1 MSTAP
6 NPPAETLH
14 GLSLEQ
20 VTGIDVAIAEG
31 FPLDAV
37 LAHEQV
43 SPADWPRAEMAWK
56 ERIASDG
63 ASGPIFAEYA
73 AKRAT
78 AEDCLARGVAPI
90 DEDLEAWMG
99 FLRAYGAQPAPAEWM
114 ASLGLG
120 MNDLARLQRRWARR
134 LKQDEALAKR
144 ARELAE
150 EGIDQ
155 GAPKLQ
161 VAPRKLVPFPW
172 SKGPKRSTEEV
183 ESAGPRVAAP
193 AETSLAPGKLRLYSY
208 VAVKA
213 RLAESPGRE
222 DVVLAELGLTDFAA
236 TDAGWQVVLRDNPEL
251 RRDYQQLLA
260 AARAR
265 AQVTS
270 KQAPSPPPPEK
281 RAESVSVAPEPP
293 ALPTVKR
300 APSHLAGTALAV
312 DLPHQP
318 ALPFL
323 EPSPE
328 VVIPAPLEEVVKP
341 APRRDLGGTALAL
354 DLPVPSAL
362 PFSTEPTAPAE
373 KDKPSGE
380 G

>member
-6 NPPAETLH
+6 NPPAETHH

-20 VTGIDVAIAEG
+20 VTGITVALTEG

-37 LAHEQV
+37 LASEQV
-43 SPADWPRAEMAWK
+43 SPADWPGAEMAWK
-56 ERIASDG
+56 ERIARDG
-63 ASGPIFAEYA
+63 ASGPIFTEYA

-99 FLRAYGAQPAPAEWM
+99 FLRAYGAHPAPAEWM

-134 LKQDEALAKR
+134 LEQDEALAKR

-155 GAPKLQ
+155 EAPKLQ

-172 SKGPKRSTEEV
+172 SKGAARAAEEV
-183 ESAGPRVAAP
+183 ESTGPRVAAP

-270 KQAPSPPPPEK
+270 KQAPPPPPEK
-281 RAESVSVAPEPP
+281 KAESVAVDSEPP
-293 ALPTVKR
+293 ALPAVKR

-312 DLPHQP
+312 DLPQKP
-318 ALPFL
+318 ALPFV

-328 VVIPAPLEEVVKP
+328 VVIPAPLEEVVRP

-362 PFSTEPTAPAE
+362 PFSTEPTEKPA
-373 KDKPSGE
+373 GE
-380 G
+380 E

>member
-20 VTGIDVAIAEG
+20 VTGITVALAEG
-31 FPLDAV
+31 FPLDAA
-37 LAHEQV
+37 LAQEQV
-43 SPADWPRAEMAWK
+43 SAADWPRAEMAWK
-56 ERIASDG
+56 ERIARDG

-73 AKRAT
+73 AKRAM

-99 FLRAYGAQPAPAEWM
+99 FLNAYGAHPAPAEWM

-134 LKQDEALAKR
+134 LEQDEALAKR
-144 ARELAE
+144 AAE
-150 EGIDQ
+150 FAKKGIDKE
-155 GAPKLQ
+155 APKLR
-161 VAPRKLVPFPW
+161 VAPAKLVPFPW
-172 SKGPKRSTEEV
+172 SKGAARAAEEAVST
-183 ESAGPRVAAP
+183 GPRVAAP

-222 DVVLAELGLTDFAA
+222 DAVLAELGLTDFAA

-265 AQVTS
+265 AQVTA

-281 RAESVSVAPEPP
+281 KAESVAVDSEPP
-293 ALPTVKR
+293 ALPIVKR

-312 DLPHQP
+312 DVPDKP
-318 ALPFL
+318 ALPFV
-323 EPSPE
+323 EPAAE
-328 VVIPAPLEEVVKP
+328 VVIPSPLEEPVKP

-362 PFSTEPTAPAE
+362 PFSAEPTEKPA
-373 KDKPSGE
+373 GE
-380 G
+380 E